1 MTEDVL
7 LDELGDTTD
16 SEQHEAVDLIPPPKS
31 KPNELA
37 GRGDLE
43 KRSCAAKSYYDHL
56 KHVFGSQFLGLLFLV
71 QFCIKG
77 IVYQVVRRGLF
88 PLLKELNVEATL
100 VQLYLNVAMS
110 PWALKPVLGIASD
123 VLVVRGKSKKHWMLA
138 SSVVGMLGAVGLA
151 FGRALSLVG
160 LIVGGMFAL
169 SMLGAL
175 SDLLSQAKY
184 SELLREAPQSGSSV
198 VVFANGSQQLG
209 YAVACSLLIMFGFK
223 VYLPVFVVVLL
234 CAGSIFIPTLL
245 NFLPEETHSF
255 SPENGHRGSRHCF
268 LLLGKISHDWKVF
281 AVISLLGLLSQ
292 ITAFLPLVFSGLNG
306 LIAATL
312 IFYSMTCLVL
322 VLAWMIFESKWITI
336 VAVYEV
342 SKRIMRPRL
351 DSALDF
357 FYTASN
363 DCIEGGPQLSQFIY
377 ITVACWMS
385 VVASLVGLVMYQ
397 SLFKRLSF
405 RKIVL
410 LTLVLNAAA
419 SFLEFCII
427 QRWNVGFV
435 PDSVAFLFVNGFI
448 QPLTQM
454 LSWLPGSVL
463 MAKICPKGMESSVV
477 AFLAGISNFAFGGA
491 QLTGALWMKIF
502 NIQSSLG
509 NCDFAALPW
518 LILGCHSFF
527 PLLIGVPMSFLMPKE
542 RQDEDIL
549 EVFVGR

>member
-1 MTEDVL
+1 MTEDVPF
-7 LDELGDTTD
+7 DQLGETTGT
-16 SEQHEAVDLIPPPKS
+16 EQREAVGLIPSHNFKPLDHADVERNQRSSCVPKS
-31 KPNELA
+31 F
-37 GRGDLE
+37 
-43 KRSCAAKSYYDHL
+43 YDNL
-56 KHVFGSQFLGLLFLV
+56 KHVFGSRFLVLLFLV

-77 IVYQVVRRGLF
+77 VVYQIVRRGLF

-123 VLVVRGKSKKHWMLA
+123 VLMVRGKSKKHWMVA
-138 SSVVGMLGAVGLA
+138 SSFIGVLGAVGLA
-151 FGRALSLVG
+151 FGRALSLAR

-169 SMLGAL
+169 SLLGAL

-184 SELLREAPQSGSSV
+184 SELLRETPQSGSSV

-234 CAGSIFIPTLL
+234 CAGSILVPALL
-245 NFLPEETHSF
+245 DFLPEETHSF
-255 SPENGHRGSRHCF
+255 SPEDGHRGSRHCF
-268 LLLGKISHDWKVF
+268 LLLGKISKNWKVF
-281 AVISLLGLLSQ
+281 AVTSLLGLLSQ
-292 ITAFLPLVFSGLNG
+292 VTAFVPLIFSGLSG
-306 LIAATL
+306 LMAAAI
-312 IFYSMTCLVL
+312 IFYSMTCLL
-322 VLAWMIFESKWITI
+322 LLLAWMVFESKWITV
-336 VAVYEV
+336 VAIYEV

-357 FYTASN
+357 FYTASD

-377 ITVACWMS
+377 ITLSCWMS
-385 VVASLVGLVMYQ
+385 VMASLVGLGVYQ

-410 LTLVLNAAA
+410 LTLVLDAAA
-419 SFLEFCII
+419 SFLEFCVI

-435 PDSVAFLFVNGFI
+435 PDSVAFLFVNGLI
-448 QPLTQM
+448 QPFTQM

-463 MAKICPKGMESSVV
+463 IAKICPKGMESSVV

-491 QLTGALWMKIF
+491 QLTGALWMEIF
-502 NIQSSLG
+502 SIQSSHG
-509 NCDFAALPW
+509 NCNFSALPW
-518 LILGCHSFF
+518 LILGCHTFF
-527 PLLIGVPMSFLMPKE
+527 PLLIGVPMSFFMPKQ

-549 EVFVGR
+549 EEIVI